1 MVCSPNRKRN
11 HQVILRFSDTEY
23 KKFKSRLDKTGMT
36 QSGYVFNLV
45 MQRPILNV
53 SQLNGI
59 EEQIRKIG
67 VNINQ
72 VAKKVNISDNVLEN
86 DLKQILKEQ
95 VKIWQLLRQLKVE
108 PLSNA

>member
-1 MVCSPNRKRN
+1 MACSPNRKRN
-11 HQVILRFSDTEY
+11 HQVILRFNDAEY

-36 QSGYVFNLV
+36 QRGYVFNLV
-45 MQRPILNV
+45 MQRPVLNI
-53 SQLNGI
+53 SNLDGI

>member
-1 MVCSPNRKRN
+1 
-11 HQVILRFSDTEY
+11 
-23 KKFKSRLDKTGMT
+23 MT

-45 MQRPILNV
+45 MQRPVLNI
-53 SQLNGI
+53 SNLDGI

>member
-1 MVCSPNRKRN
+1 
-11 HQVILRFSDTEY
+11 
-23 KKFKSRLDKTGMT
+23 MT

-45 MQRPILNV
+45 MQRPVLNI
-53 SQLNGI
+53 SNLDRI